1 MTSDYAASL
10 IALISTITMLF
21 GFATPHLVTLIL
33 NNHSESTQSWAAVFA
48 VTAVLHITSAVI
60 FSSFASAEN
69 QNWEKL
75 GKVTRPKDVQLKPSF
90 SSEVLSLRKQKR
102 RRFMEQKV

>member
-10 IALISTITMLF
+10 IALICTITMLF

-33 NNHSESTQSWAAVFA
+33 NNHSESTDSWAAVFV
-48 VTAVLHITSAVI
+48 VTAVLHITSGVI

-75 GKVTRPKDVQLKPSF
+75 GKVTPPKDVQLKQIF
-90 SSEVLSLRKQKR
+90 NSEPKSQDVLWNKEFRNK
-102 RRFMEQKV
+102 EI